1 MKVFGIVGSSG
12 SGKTTLLKRL
22 IPELAGRG
30 VRLATVKH
38 SHHGAMVDGP
48 GDPGFEARNAGAV
61 ASLIASPSRWVKV
74 ERRAEDDEPTLED
87 ILARLSP
94 ADLVLIEG
102 FKRYPH
108 AKLEVYRPDHG
119 REPIWPQDPSVAAVA
134 SDAKDLPD
142 LGGRPLFSLE
152 DVAGIATFLLSHP
165 GTQ

>member
-12 SGKTTLLKRL
+12 SGKTALLKRL

-48 GDPGFEARNAGAV
+48 GDPGFEARSAGAV
-61 ASLIASPSRWVKV
+61 ASLIASSSRWVKV
-74 ERRAEDDEPTLED
+74 ERRAEDDEPSLAD
-87 ILARLSP
+87 ILARLSS

-108 AKLEVYRPDHG
+108 TKLEVYRPAHG
-119 REPIWPQDPSVAAVA
+119 RDPLWPEDPSVAAVA
-134 SDAKDLPD
+134 SDAAQLVGID
-142 LGGRPLFSLE
+142 RPLFSLE
-152 DVAGIATFLLSHP
+152 DIPGIATFLLTHSQ
-165 GTQ
+165 TR